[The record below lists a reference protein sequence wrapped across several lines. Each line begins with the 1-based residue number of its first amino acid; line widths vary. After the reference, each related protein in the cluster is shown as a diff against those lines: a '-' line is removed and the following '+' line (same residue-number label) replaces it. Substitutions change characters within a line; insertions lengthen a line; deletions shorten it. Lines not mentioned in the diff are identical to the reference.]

1 LACNL
6 GVAKVVKEGELR
18 VRKICEG
25 TVIDHITAG
34 HALAVLR
41 FLGIT
46 GREGAVLSVLLN
58 VPSRRLKRKDIIKIE
73 GRELNPEEVDKI
85 ALIAPSATIN
95 IIRNFKVAEKKKV
108 KLPKVIRGLIKC
120 ANPTCISNGS
130 EPILPMFFVER
141 EDPLRLRC
149 YYCNRIMERDN
160 ILTQF

>member
-1 LACNL
+1 MASNL
-6 GVAKVVKEGELR
+6 EVAKVVKEGELR
-18 VRKICEG
+18 VRKIQEG

-34 HALAVLR
+34 RALAVLR

-58 VPSRRLKRKDIIKIE
+58 VHSRCLKQKDIIKIE

-108 KLPKVIRGLIKC
+108 KLPRVIRGLIKC
-120 ANPTCISNGS
+120 ANPTCVSNGS
-130 EPILPMFFVER
+130 EPIQPTFFVEK
-141 EDPLRLRC
+141 EEPLRLRC
-149 YYCNRIMERDN
+149 YYCHRIMEREDL
-160 ILTQF
+160 LTQF